1 VQSGAWFCR
10 SRLGRGPPTSPPPPH
25 DPAPPLLSVDG
36 KAPLMP
42 RDPRYRPHEA
52 MPSPPPHTQI
62 LEEAATPPPFL
73 APSPSAR
80 DARPP
85 HTMHPPRRQCKFSIV
100 YLFILQLLIS
110 FVFSTC
116 AYSNHYHLVKCY
128 YLLFELCSGFFAGS
142 ALVCI
147 NLTWSPS
154 KILFCNM
161 PLMMLLSRIH
171 CIHCCCLGHTRI
183 YIFPYS

>member
-1 VQSGAWFCR
+1 MDYICCSNPSKFYVPLFKQFGF
-10 SRLGRGPPTSPPPPH
+10 GPLCDANVFVWTTDLSSSFWGMVFIL
-25 DPAPPLLSVDG
+25 ASTNLLTTRIAAGCFILALFIVLFVADNVSSV
-36 KAPLMP
+36 LF
-42 RDPRYRPHEA
+42 
-52 MPSPPPHTQI
+52 I
-62 LEEAATPPPFL
+62 
-73 APSPSAR
+73 
-80 DARPP
+80 
-85 HTMHPPRRQCKFSIV
+85 

-128 YLLFELCSGFFAGS
+128 YLLFELCGGFFAGS

-154 KILFCNM
+154 KILFCSM
-161 PLMMLLSRIH
+161 PLIMLLSRIH
-171 CIHCCCLGHTRI
+171 CIHYYCCLGHTRI